1 MSDPIIQLVRVDGLD
16 ELVRITNPE
25 RAQAVIRRSL
35 KRIGLI
41 VERESKKVTPVKSGT
56 LKRSITSVMIGDD
69 TVAIGTSVRYGL
81 YVHEGTRNAD
91 QTVRMAK
98 RPFLVWGIENGS
110 QRIQDELDRA
120 IEQVVTP

>member
-1 MSDPIIQLVRVDGLD
+1 MSDDPIIQLVRVDGLD

-25 RAQAVIRRSL
+25 RAAAIIKRSL

-41 VERESKKVTPVKSGT
+41 VERESKKVTPVKTGN

-81 YVHEGTRNAD
+81 YVHEGTR
-91 QTVRMAK
+91 RMTA
-98 RPFLVWGIENGS
+98 RPFLRWGIENGS

-120 IEQVVTP
+120 MEQAVTP

>member
-41 VERESKKVTPVKSGT
+41 VERESKKVTPVRAIRGGT

-81 YVHEGTRNAD
+81 YVHEGTRYM
-91 QTVRMAK
+91 TK

>member
-69 TVAIGTSVRYGL
+69 SVAIGTSVKYGL
-81 YVHEGTRNAD
+81 YVHEGTRKAD
-91 QTVRMAK
+91 GSSRMPG
-98 RPFLVWGIENGS
+98 RPFLTWGIENGS

>member
-16 ELVRITNPE
+16 ELVRITSPE
-25 RAQAVIRRSL
+25 RAQAVIRRSIR
-35 KRIGLI
+35 RIGLI
-41 VERESKKVTPVKSGT
+41 VERESKKVTPVKTGN

-69 TVAIGTSVRYGL
+69 TVAIGTSVRYGY
-81 YVHEGTRNAD
+81 YVHEGINRR
-91 QTVRMAK
+91 VAK
-98 RPFLVWGIENGS
+98 PFLTWGIENGS

>member
-25 RAQAVIRRSL
+25 RAQAVIRRSI

-41 VERESKKVTPVKSGT
+41 VERESKKVTPVKTGN
-56 LKRSITSVMIGDD
+56 LKRSITSVMIGED
-69 TVAIGTSVRYGL
+69 TVAIGTSVKYGL
-81 YVHEGTRNAD
+81 YVHEGTRYM
-91 QTVRMAK
+91 TK